1 MKHLITKCNI
11 TKSCDE
17 RDLQTYLKRGW
28 VLNGKKES
36 EIVKK
41 KSQLEE
47 LTVKQLIEKIISL
60 GGTPKS
66 SNTKAELIEILIE
79 IEG

>member
-11 TKSCDE
+11 AKSCDE

-47 LTVKQLIEKIISL
+47 LTVKQLIEKIISA

-66 SNTKAELIEILIE
+66 SNTKVELIDMLIE